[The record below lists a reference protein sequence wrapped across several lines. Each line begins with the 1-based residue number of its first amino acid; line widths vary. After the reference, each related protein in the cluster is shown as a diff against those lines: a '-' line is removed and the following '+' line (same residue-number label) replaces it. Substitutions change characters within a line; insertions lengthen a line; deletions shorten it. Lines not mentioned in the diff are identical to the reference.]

1 MSSSDRLLLILH
13 IGFAIFTLG
22 PLTTATMATPRYIRR
37 HDVAVLRY
45 LTRATRIYG
54 LGTLG
59 IFLFGLFLANG
70 DLARVWLSASM
81 TLFVV
86 AFVLLVLIERDQRRA
101 IHALQVA
108 IAEGR
113 ISPPERIS
121 RRSAQ
126 AATSDKDEVATTTGT
141 DDQAGGAATE
151 RPPADTP
158 AAAGTATGGAATEET
173 DQAPQRAADDD
184 IARVERGRI
193 ASISG
198 VVALIWL
205 VILFLMVWYSRG

>member
-13 IGFAIFTLG
+13 VGFAIFTLG
-22 PLTTATMATPRYIRR
+22 PLTAATMATPRYIRR

-59 IFLFGLFLANG
+59 IFLFGVFLANG
-70 DLARVWLSASM
+70 DFAQVWLSASM

-86 AFVLLVLIERDQRRA
+86 AFVLLVLVERDQRRA

-108 IAEGR
+108 IASGR
-113 ISPPERIS
+113 ISLPERTG
-121 RRSAQ
+121 RRSAD
-126 AATSDKDEVATTTGT
+126 AATSGKDEVATTTGP
-141 DDQAGGAATE
+141 DDQAGSEAAE
-151 RPPADTP
+151 RAPTAAD
-158 AAAGTATGGAATEET
+158 TATGDEATGET
-173 DQAPQRAADDD
+173 DTAPRRVDDD

-205 VILFLMVWYSRG
+205 VILFLMIWYSRQ

>member
-1 MSSSDRLLLILH
+1 MSSSDRLLMILH
-13 IGFAIFTLG
+13 VGFAIFTLG
-22 PLTTATMATPRYIRR
+22 PLTAATMATPRYIRR

-54 LGTLG
+54 LATLG
-59 IFLFGLFLANG
+59 IFLFGLLLAHG

-86 AFVLLVLIERDQRRA
+86 AFVLLVLVERDQRRA

-108 IAEGR
+108 IAAGHIAIAQHTGR
-113 ISPPERIS
+113 SE
-121 RRSAQ
+121 
-126 AATSDKDEVATTTGT
+126 AAVSKTGETETADTAGPVAETTETAET
-141 DDQAGGAATE
+141 AGGRDAAE
-151 RPPADTP
+151 RDADDAAPRPA
-158 AAAGTATGGAATEET
+158 G
-173 DQAPQRAADDD
+173 DD

-205 VILFLMVWYSRG
+205 VILFLMVWYGRR

>member
-13 IGFAIFTLG
+13 VGFAIFTLG
-22 PLTTATMATPRYIRR
+22 PLTAATMATPRYIRR

-59 IFLFGLFLANG
+59 IFLFGLFLAHG

-86 AFVLLVLIERDQRRA
+86 AFVLLVLVERDQRRA

-108 IAEGR
+108 IAAGQ
-113 ISPPERIS
+113 ISLPERTG
-121 RRSAQ
+121 RRPDV
-126 AATSDKDEVATTTGT
+126 ATSGKDEVEAGAEA
-141 DDQAGGAATE
+141 DQAGGE
-151 RPPADTP
+151 
-158 AAAGTATGGAATEET
+158 
-173 DQAPQRAADDD
+173 APQRDAEDEANDVAPRRAGDD

-205 VILFLMVWYSRG
+205 VILFLMIWYSRK

>member
-13 IGFAIFTLG
+13 VGFAIFTLG
-22 PLTTATMATPRYIRR
+22 PLTAATMATPRYIRR

-59 IFLFGLFLANG
+59 IFLFGLFLAHG

-86 AFVLLVLIERDQRRA
+86 AFVLLVLVERDQRRA

-108 IAEGR
+108 LAAGQ
-113 ISPPERIS
+113 ISLPERIG
-121 RRSAQ
+121 RRPA
-126 AATSDKDEVATTTGT
+126 AATSGTDGKDEVEATTDSGQA
-141 DDQAGGAATE
+141 DQSGRAGDETSREAA
-151 RPPADTP
+151 RPD
-158 AAAGTATGGAATEET
+158 AAAEAN
-173 DQAPQRAADDD
+173 DVAPRRAGDD

-205 VILFLMVWYSRG
+205 VILFLMIWYSRK

>member
-13 IGFAIFTLG
+13 VGFAIFTLG
-22 PLTTATMATPRYIRR
+22 PLTAATMATPRYIRR

-59 IFLFGLFLANG
+59 IFLFGLFLAHG
-70 DLARVWLSASM
+70 ELAEVWLSASM

-86 AFVLLVLIERDQRRA
+86 AFVLLVLVERDQRRA

-108 IAEGR
+108 IAAGQ
-113 ISPPERIS
+113 ISLPERTG
-121 RRSAQ
+121 RRAA
-126 AATSDKDEVATTTGT
+126 AATSGKDEVETTTGP
-141 DDQAGGAATE
+141 DDKAGGEAAE
-151 RPPADTP
+151 RAPADT
-158 AAAGTATGGAATEET
+158 ATREEATGET
-173 DQAPQRAADDD
+173 DPAPRRTDDD

>member
-13 IGFAIFTLG
+13 VGFAIFTLG
-22 PLTTATMATPRYIRR
+22 PLTAATMATPRYIRR
-37 HDVAVLRY
+37 HDIAVLRY

-59 IFLFGLFLANG
+59 IFLFGLFLAHG

-86 AFVLLVLIERDQRRA
+86 AFVLLVLVERDQRRA

-108 IAEGR
+108 IAAGQ
-113 ISPPERIS
+113 ISLPERTG
-121 RRSAQ
+121 RRPD
-126 AATSDKDEVATTTGT
+126 AATSGKDEVEAGAEA
-141 DDQAGGAATE
+141 DQAGGE
-151 RPPADTP
+151 
-158 AAAGTATGGAATEET
+158 
-173 DQAPQRAADDD
+173 APQRDAEDEANDVAPRRAGDD

-205 VILFLMVWYSRG
+205 VILFLMIWYSRK

>member
-13 IGFAIFTLG
+13 VGFAIFTLG
-22 PLTTATMATPRYIRR
+22 PLTAATMATPRYIRR

-59 IFLFGLFLANG
+59 IFLFGLFLAHG
-70 DLARVWLSASM
+70 DLSRVWLSASM

-86 AFVLLVLIERDQRRA
+86 AFVLLVLVERDQRRA
-101 IHALQVA
+101 IHALQLA
-108 IAEGR
+108 IAGGR
-113 ISPPERIS
+113 ISLPEHVG
-121 RRSAQ
+121 RRSD
-126 AATSDKDEVATTTGT
+126 AATSGAGEVETTTEP
-141 DDQAGGAATE
+141 DQAGGDAARRAAANE
-151 RPPADTP
+151 ANEANEANDQAEDTP
-158 AAAGTATGGAATEET
+158 
-173 DQAPQRAADDD
+173 PRRVDDD

-205 VILFLMVWYSRG
+205 VILCLMIWYSRK

>member
-13 IGFAIFTLG
+13 VGFAIFTLG
-22 PLTTATMATPRYIRR
+22 PLTAATMATPRYIRR
-37 HDVAVLRY
+37 HDIAVLRY

-59 IFLFGLFLANG
+59 IFLFGLFLAHG

-86 AFVLLVLIERDQRRA
+86 AFVLLVLVERDQRRA

-108 IAEGR
+108 IAAGQ
-113 ISPPERIS
+113 ISLPERTG
-121 RRSAQ
+121 RRPD
-126 AATSDKDEVATTTGT
+126 AATSGKDEAEAGAEA
-141 DDQAGGAATE
+141 DQAGGE
-151 RPPADTP
+151 
-158 AAAGTATGGAATEET
+158 
-173 DQAPQRAADDD
+173 APQRDAEDEATDVAPRRAGDD

-205 VILFLMVWYSRG
+205 VILFLMIWYSRK

>member
-86 AFVLLVLIERDQRRA
+86 AFVLLVLIEREPRRA
-101 IHALQVA
+101 
-108 IAEGR
+108 R
-113 ISPPERIS
+113 
-121 RRSAQ
+121 
-126 AATSDKDEVATTTGT
+126 
-141 DDQAGGAATE
+141 
-151 RPPADTP
+151 
-158 AAAGTATGGAATEET
+158 
-173 DQAPQRAADDD
+173 QRAARRPKRPTRRRSGPPTTTSPVSS
-184 IARVERGRI
+184 AAGSP
-193 ASISG
+193 ASPG
-198 VVALIWL
+198 W
-205 VILFLMVWYSRG
+205 SR